1 MKKRTKIALAVALGI
16 LIALAAWIRLGALPD
31 GFLDR
36 TQFVSTRILDRR
48 GVVLYETLSPGGTRG
63 DWLEADALP
72 DTLVSATLAA
82 EDHRFFRHPGVD
94 PFAYARATLHNL
106 AAMRVVEGGSTITQQ
121 VVKQI
126 LIARGESRRRGI
138 AGKLRET
145 LLALRLEHRYSKR
158 EILAL
163 YLNLAPYGNQF
174 IGARRASLGYFGREP
189 ASLTLAE
196 SAFLA
201 GLPQR
206 PSGYDPYRHP
216 KSANTRQKSV
226 LARIEKLDLVE
237 LDAIT
242 DAKHEEL
249 RLVRERPELVA
260 PHFVTHV
267 LRGAASAR
275 TIETTLDAE
284 LQRKV
289 QGIIRA
295 QRTNLEKHGAHNVA
309 VAVLDN
315 HTGEWL
321 VWEGSGDYFDTVHGG
336 AIDGVVTA
344 RQPGSALKPF
354 TYALAFESGFTPASV
369 LADVPSHFPTRE
381 EGVLYSPR
389 NYDGKFHGPLL
400 ARRALGGSQNV
411 PAVALA
417 SQIGVPSIG
426 RLLRRAGMST
436 FDKTADHYGLGLT
449 LGNAEVRLDELVA
462 AYASFARGGEL
473 VRTTM
478 LARSRTNGIAPPAPR
493 LVSQQTAYWITD
505 ILSDQDARAW
515 VFGRGSSLDFPFPVA
530 VKTGTSQ
537 AYHDNWTVGYTG
549 AVTVGVWVG
558 NFDRAPLRNSS
569 GVTGAAPIF
578 RAVMLSALESVA
590 GRLPDESD
598 PPIVARPA
606 SLVRSD
612 ICSLSGLIAT
622 ERCPGSRLE
631 WLPPGE
637 PGRQCYWHH
646 VEDGETIVEWPPEY
660 LAWARAT
667 RVDAPRRGAA
677 NSTVAVSSV
686 HELPR
691 SRARSRGALV
701 ITNPPHGATYLIEP
715 TLRPEFQSLSL
726 RVAHG
731 GEPREIDWSVDGA
744 PLGKVRSDRSLSWPL
759 RPGEHRFVASDGKVR
774 REAVIVVR

>member
-1 MKKRTKIALAVALGI
+1 MTRRTKTLLALAAI
-16 LIALAAWIRLGALPD
+16 LASLAAWIRLGPLPD

-36 TQFVSTRILDRR
+36 GHFASTRVLDRR
-48 GVVLYETLSPGGTRG
+48 GEVLYETLSAAGTRG
-63 DWLEADALP
+63 EWLEAKELPAAL
-72 DTLVSATLAA
+72 VAATIAA

-94 PFAYARATLHNL
+94 PLAIARATWRNL
-106 AAMRVVEGGSTITQQ
+106 RATRVVEGGSTITQQ

-126 LIARGESRRRGI
+126 LLARGERRRQDFR
-138 AGKLRET
+138 GKAREAV
-145 LLALRLEHRYSKR
+145 LALRLEHRLSKR

-174 IGARRASLGYFGREP
+174 IGARRAARGYFGREP
-189 ASLTLAE
+189 SSLTVAQ

-206 PSGYDPYRHP
+206 PRGYDPYRHP
-216 KSANTRQKSV
+216 ERAHERHRMV
-226 LARIEKLDLVE
+226 LGRIERLGLVAP
-237 LDAIT
+237 DAIAEAT
-242 DAKHEEL
+242 REEI
-249 RLVRERPELVA
+249 RLVRDRPELIA
-260 PHFVTHV
+260 PHFVEHA
-267 LRGAASAR
+267 LRGAPNQR
-275 TIETTLDAE
+275 TIETTLDAR
-284 LQRKV
+284 LQRTV

-295 QRTNLEKHGAHNVA
+295 QRPNLDEHAAHNVA
-309 VAVLDN
+309 VVVLDN
-315 HTGEWL
+315 RSGEWL
-321 VWEGSGDYFDTVHGG
+321 AWEGSGDYFDTVHGG

-381 EGVLYSPR
+381 EGVLYTPR
-389 NYDGKFHGPLL
+389 NYDSRFHGPLL

-417 SQIGVPSIG
+417 SEVGVPSIS
-426 RLLRRAGMST
+426 RLLRRAGMTT

-478 LARSRTNGIAPPAPR
+478 YKRRESMQGAGPENR
-493 LVSQQTAYWITD
+493 LVSRRTAFWITD
-505 ILSDQDARAW
+505 ILSDHDARAW
-515 VFGRGSSLDFPFPVA
+515 VFGRGSSLDFPFQVA

-537 AYHDNWTVGYTG
+537 AYHDNWTVGYTS

-578 RAVMLSALESVA
+578 RAVLLAALESVA
-590 GRLPDESD
+590 GRLPDQSD
-598 PPIVARPA
+598 PLVVARPA
-606 SLVRSD
+606 ELERRD
-612 ICSLSGLIAT
+612 ICSLSGLAAT
-622 ERCPGSRLE
+622 ERCPASRRE
-631 WLPPGE
+631 WLPPGV
-637 PGRQCYWHH
+637 PAQSCFWHH

-660 LAWARAT
+660 LEWARAS
-667 RVDAPRRGAA
+667 RVDVRHSASDGEPAHPAEG
-677 NSTVAVSSV
+677 S
-686 HELPR
+686 ELR
-691 SRARSRGALV
+691 TNRHRARDAFR
-701 ITNPPHGATYLIEP
+701 ITSPPHGSTYLIDP
-715 TLRPEFQSLSL
+715 TLRAEFQALSL

-731 GEPREIDWSVDGA
+731 GTPREITWRVDGET
-744 PLGKVRSDRSLSWPL
+744 LGSMRSDKALSWRL
-759 RPGEHRFVASDGKVR
+759 RPGEHRIVASDGKHRYESVIQVR
-774 REAVIVVR
+774 